1 MSSSN
6 IHLDTYIENT
16 SDYEVSI
23 AIETLNDWL
32 TKWFNYLDLDL
43 DLQTTYEISLRLTD
57 DREIQEFNRQFRNLD
72 KATDVLSFASLEDDI
87 PMIEDLETI
96 SLGDI
101 IISIET
107 ALKQAELEGHDL
119 KTELAWL
126 ASHGLLHLL
135 GWDHPDDDSLA
146 QMLTQQA
153 VLLIQVGVEPPSV
166 KKYFS

>member
-6 IHLDTYIENT
+6 IQLDTYIENT
-16 SDYEVSI
+16 SNYEISI

-32 TKWFNYLDLDL
+32 NTWFNYLDLDL
-43 DLQTTYEISLRLTD
+43 DLQGTYEISLRLTD

-87 PMIEDLETI
+87 PMIEELETI

-101 IISIET
+101 IISLET

-126 ASHGLLHLL
+126 TSHGLLHLL

>member
-32 TKWFNYLDLDL
+32 NTWFNYLDLDL